1 MQKTLNAKLTSEIV
15 DIYLFKAIIET
26 LGQCVKSIQS

>member
-1 MQKTLNAKLTSEIV
+1 MQKILNAKLTSEI

-26 LGQCVKSIQS
+26 PGQCVKSVQS